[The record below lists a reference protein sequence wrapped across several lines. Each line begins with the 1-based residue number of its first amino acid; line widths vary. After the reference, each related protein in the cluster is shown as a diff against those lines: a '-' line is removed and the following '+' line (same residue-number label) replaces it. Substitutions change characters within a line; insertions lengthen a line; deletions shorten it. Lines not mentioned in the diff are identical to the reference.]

1 MENPC
6 YSSLKPRRLVMTA
19 NLCFYCGKPSTKIA
33 LIERLYGLKCCNDHA
48 VAGARDC
55 NAQLHND
62 KIIRL
67 NDALDHE
74 IIGCFLKILKSLE
87 NGFPVLRSNG
97 EIQDGWTVHELGW
110 EGTFLRWYEGDWR
123 LHVLWK
129 SPDGNFNNDKLK
141 YVPIIH
147 FKMRDIY
154 EKIKDQVPEDFL
166 SLVDQAIFCMVDG
179 IYSKDFEAIQG
190 LEIQEYPELNDVHSL
205 IYEGGVA
212 RIMVPSGP
220 PSIPVDVEDDNPA

>member
-1 MENPC
+1 
-6 YSSLKPRRLVMTA
+6 MTA
-19 NLCFYCGKPSTKIA
+19 NTCFYCGKPSTKVA
-33 LIERLYGLKCCNDHA
+33 LIERLYGLKCCDDHIA
-48 VAGARDC
+48 AGQRDC
-55 NAQLHND
+55 NAQLHED

-67 NDALDHE
+67 DDALNHE
-74 IIGCFLKILKSLE
+74 IIGRFLKILMSLKS
-87 NGFPVLRSNG
+87 GFPILRSSG
-97 EIQDGWTVHELGW
+97 EIQNGWTVHELGW

-154 EKIKDQVPEDFL
+154 QRIKDQIPEDFL
-166 SLVDQAIFCMVDG
+166 SLIDQAIFCMIDG

-190 LEIQEYPELNDVHSL
+190 LEVEEYPELNNVHNIL
-205 IYEGGVA
+205 YDGDIA
-212 RIMVPSGP
+212 RIMIPSGP
-220 PSIPVDVEDDNPA
+220 SGPSNTSVLVDDDNPA